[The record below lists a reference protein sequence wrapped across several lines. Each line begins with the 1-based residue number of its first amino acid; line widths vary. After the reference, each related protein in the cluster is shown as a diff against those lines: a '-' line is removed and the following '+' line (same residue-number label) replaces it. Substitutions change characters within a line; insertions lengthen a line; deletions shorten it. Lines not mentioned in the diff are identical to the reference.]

1 MIGAQDKDVLSYL
14 VDLEV
19 RPGRLW
25 LGAVPS
31 GVGFGQERVRQ
42 RCSPSQPGKE
52 VRTARE
58 DTCPLLS
65 HCSWQ
70 VEVVGHP
77 KYRCRVMCFFVE
89 SPYFRNPV
97 IMKEYQLSF
106 ASRVWVP

>member
-42 RCSPSQPGKE
+42 RCSPSQPGK

-58 DTCPLLS
+58 GPCPLLS
-65 HCSWQ
+65 HCSRQ
-70 VEVVGHP
+70 AEEVGHH
-77 KYRCRVMCFFVE
+77 KYHCRVMFFFLDN
-89 SPYFRNPV
+89 PYFQNPV
-97 IMKEYQLSF
+97 IIKEYQLSF
-106 ASRVWVP
+106 AGRVWVP